1 MSRMA
6 RAWWR
11 LRGKNR
17 EFSAKFAL
25 CFRMTTAA
33 LLSLALAQLLN
44 VPLALW
50 TVLTAVIV
58 TQMSVGG
65 SLKAT
70 FDYLLGTAAGAIYAG
85 AVGVL
90 VPHGDEITLLGSL
103 AIAVAP
109 LALLAAIK
117 PSFAVAPVTAVLVL
131 LAPTITHM
139 DPIASAF
146 YRFSEVALGG
156 ITGLAVSLLVLPA
169 RAHVLAIEAAARM
182 LALMARVLPELSAGF
197 TQRPD
202 LMAVQRIQDSVDHA
216 FARLDIVC
224 TEAERERITHL
235 VAKPDLGP
243 LSRTLRR
250 LRHDL
255 ALIGRAAAVPLPEAL
270 QARLGPPLAC
280 VIKTAADYLR
290 ASSAALV
297 TRRVPSPLGAVADAA
312 DRYAATMAALRREGL
327 MRDLPDEAVE
337 RIFALGFALEQLK
350 QNFSDLDRCVTD
362 FAR

>member
-1 MSRMA
+1 MSRVA
-6 RAWWR
+6 RAWR
-11 LRGKNR
+11 LHGNTH
-17 EFSAKFAL
+17 EFSAKLAL

-70 FDYLLGTAAGAIYAG
+70 FDYLLGTIAGAFYAG

-90 VPHGDEITLLGSL
+90 VPHGDEITLLGPL

-117 PSFAVAPVTAVLVL
+117 PSFAVAPMTAVMVL
-131 LAPTITHM
+131 LAPTITHL
-139 DPIASAF
+139 DPTASAF

-156 ITGLAVSLLVLPA
+156 ITGLAVSLLIWPA
-169 RAHVLAIEAAARM
+169 RAHVLAIEAAASM
-182 LALMARVLPELSAGF
+182 LALMAQVLSQLSAGF
-197 TQRPD
+197 TRRPD
-202 LMAVQRIQDSVDHA
+202 PMAVQRIQDSVDHA
-216 FARLDIVC
+216 FARLDIVG
-224 TEAERERITHL
+224 TEAQRERITYL
-235 VAKPDLGP
+235 VARPDLGP

-255 ALIGRAAAVPLPEAL
+255 ALIGRTAAVPLPEAL
-270 QARLGPPLAC
+270 QPQLGPPLAD

-297 TRRVPSPLGAVADAA
+297 TRQVPSPLGPVADAA
-312 DRYAATMAALRREGL
+312 DRYAAAMAALRREGL
-327 MRDLPDEAVE
+327 MRNLPDEAAE

-350 QNFSDLDRCVTD
+350 QNFGDLNRCVTD